1 MPADLLVLHMKSDAG
16 CLQSIHLSMMASAV
30 PRKRRADLSLCW
42 DLAQDL
48 LKMGNGRY
56 DEHGCL
62 PESIETVTA
71 VRGGLESGRPSQT
84 FAGYKLCVTTGRV
97 IP

>member
-30 PRKRRADLSLCW
+30 PRKRRADLPLCW

-56 DEHGCL
+56 DEHGVVCRNR
-62 PESIETVTA
+62 S
-71 VRGGLESGRPSQT
+71 RPSLRSAAASSQEGQ
-84 FAGYKLCVTTGRV
+84 ARHSPVTNSA
-97 IP
+97 